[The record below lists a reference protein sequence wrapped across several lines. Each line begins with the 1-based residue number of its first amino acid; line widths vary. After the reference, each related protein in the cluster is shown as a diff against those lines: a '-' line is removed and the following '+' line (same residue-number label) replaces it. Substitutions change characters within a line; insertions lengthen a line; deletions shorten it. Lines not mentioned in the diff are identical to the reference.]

1 MSLWGRGRVICCLMR
16 SAALFAAL
24 LLLAGC
30 GGGFRYEWV
39 TSGVTPATQE
49 VDWLTTEPARPYTVI
64 GKFRGTETALS
75 PPSRPNCSLYD
86 EAMKQGAD
94 AIWVQRRDVSVREE
108 QWVVIEGQTRRIP
121 PQRYEQ
127 LEGVLIRYR

>member
-1 MSLWGRGRVICCLMR
+1 MR
-16 SAALFAAL
+16 SAALIAA

-39 TSGVTPATQE
+39 SSGVTPATQE
-49 VDWLTTEPARPYTVI
+49 VAWLTAEPPRPYTVM
-64 GKFRGTETALS
+64 GKFRGVETALCPLS
-75 PPSRPNCSLYD
+75 QPNCSLY
-86 EAMKQGAD
+86 EKAREQGAD
-94 AIWVQRRDVSVREE
+94 AIWVQRREVSVREE
-108 QWVVIEGQTRRIP
+108 QWVTIEGQTRRIP